1 MEEAETSTQ
10 AWCEIIWQNT
20 QTSQSIRFPPR
31 SLFYINRSYLINT
44 IKHKVNLD
52 LATQWRKSGKGKRE
66 CCLLDWNVS
75 LDAGLSK
82 HSIVFLTWREKQ
94 LDASPTCGL

>member
-1 MEEAETSTQ
+1 MKSFGKTHRQVSPSDLLHAVYFT
-10 AWCEIIWQNT
+10 
-20 QTSQSIRFPPR
+20 F
-31 SLFYINRSYLINT
+31 NRSYLINT